1 MLALLAALLLAAAPP
16 AAPQSDSAAIADSI
30 RAIEGRLAWQQG
42 SVVLRDG
49 LATLQVPAGF
59 RYLDAEG
66 ARAVL
71 VDLWGNPPQGADETL
86 GMIFPADVGP
96 TDEGSWG
103 VVITYDEDGYVKD
116 DDAAKIDYAKLLRE
130 MQADTRDESKARERA
145 GYGTMR
151 LVGWAQPPHYDAA
164 AHKLYWAKELD
175 FGDSDE
181 HTLNY
186 NVRVLGRRGVL
197 VLNAVSGMGELTRV
211 ETGMGDVMGFV
222 NFNDGHRY
230 ADFDPSI
237 DKVAAYGIAA
247 LVAGKVAA
255 KAGFFKVLLAAL
267 VAAKKLVLV
276 AVLGLIAVLRKLFGR
291 KEETAPQTG

>member
-1 MLALLAALLLAAAPP
+1 MLATFAALFISAAATP
-16 AAPQSDSAAIADSI
+16 DSVGTDSI
-30 RAIEGRLAWQQG
+30 RAMESRLAWQQG
-42 SVVLRDG
+42 RVEIRDG
-49 LATLQVPAGF
+49 LATLDIPAGF
-59 RYLDAEG
+59 RYLDADA
-66 ARAVL
+66 ARTVL
-71 VDLWGNPPQGADETL
+71 VDLWGNPPQGAGETL

-96 TDEGSWG
+96 TDDGSWG

-116 DDAAKIDYAKLLRE
+116 DEAAKMDYAKLLAE
-130 MQADTRDESKARERA
+130 MQADTRDESEARERA

-151 LVGWAQPPHYDAA
+151 LVGWAQPPRYDAA

-175 FGDSDE
+175 FGDGDE

-197 VLNAVSGMGELTRV
+197 VLNAVSGMGDLPHV
-211 ETGMGDVMGFV
+211 ERGMADVMTFV

-230 ADFDPSI
+230 ADFDPRV
-237 DKVAAYGIAA
+237 DRVAAYGIAA

-255 KAGFFKVLLAAL
+255 KAGFFKVLLTAL

-276 AVLGLIAVLRKLFGR
+276 ALLGIIAIAKRLFGR
-291 KEETAPQTG
+291 KAETAAQAG